1 MSTGRHMV
9 DQKDDFLTFLGAIE
23 TIPEGTL
30 DFKTWE
36 FYTSVQVLN
45 GDQKIPGL
53 CALWFQ

>member
-1 MSTGRHMV
+1 MV

-36 FYTSVQVLN
+36 FYTSFQVLN
-45 GDQKIPGL
+45 GDQKTPSL